1 VRRKLIHLLSGGV
14 VLILYLFGRDIALL
28 VSFVALIALLVV
40 ELVRIDYRVKIGVE
54 ELLRKKEKKA
64 FLGATYFLISAVIC
78 LSLFPENV
86 AAASLLFI
94 TFGDML
100 AAIVG
105 RYGRHRVFKY
115 KTAEGFLAE
124 LLANLVVGYLF
135 VGLVGILMA
144 IIATL
149 VEFFSFRADD
159 NLLVPLLSGS
169 TGALLLWILR

>member
-1 VRRKLIHLLSGGV
+1 M
-14 VLILYLFGRDIALL
+14 
-28 VSFVALIALLVV
+28 
-40 ELVRIDYRVKIGVE
+40 
-54 ELLRKKEKKA
+54 
-64 FLGATYFLISAVIC
+64 
-78 LSLFPENV
+78 FPENV